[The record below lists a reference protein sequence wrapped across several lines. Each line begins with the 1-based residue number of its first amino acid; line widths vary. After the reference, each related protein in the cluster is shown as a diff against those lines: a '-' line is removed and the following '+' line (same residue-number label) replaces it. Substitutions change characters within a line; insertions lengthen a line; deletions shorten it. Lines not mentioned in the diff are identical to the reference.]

1 MRQIWNNCTVSVFR
15 QSETARFSRCVQ
27 SLCAQALL
35 VIMQASKYQFYKVT
49 LTPTNI
55 LKKKKKKHGR
65 CVMIYRSKFAAHF
78 HTKTLLVFLKLK
90 SFHTKHFIHFFLLPV
105 DITAAVAPDKLIPS
119 LSICVVPLSPSGE
132 ERGEGGAGISC
143 SGKTFFCFEKKTKSK
158 YLMFFK

>member
-1 MRQIWNNCTVSVFR
+1 MCSK
-15 QSETARFSRCVQ
+15 
-27 SLCAQALL
+27 SLCPSTSCYNAGIKIPVLQ
-35 VIMQASKYQFYKVT
+35 SNPNTYKH
-49 LTPTNI
+49 LK
-55 LKKKKKKHGR
+55 KKKKKKHGR